1 MQDLFEGEKEKKYME
16 DIIVLNDRITKLDD
30 LIFKLKNE
38 EYIIFEEKMKLI
50 DNKEKISKNLY
61 EKQYKA
67 LFGNTIFEIS
77 SNYDSNL
84 SRYNY

>member
-1 MQDLFEGEKEKKYME
+1 ME
-16 DIIVLNDRITKLDD
+16 DIILLNDRITKLDD

-38 EYIIFEEKMKLI
+38 EYLIFEEKMKLI

-67 LFGNTIFEIS
+67 LFGNAIFEIS
-77 SNYDSNL
+77 SNYDSNF
-84 SRYNY
+84 SNIEY